1 MIKTNSTL
9 NFVRLLPGK
18 SGNVSEMHWTPNTDV
33 WVAESGLV
41 IKVEL
46 SGMRREDLEL
56 TVEGNRLRICG
67 QRVDGCRAGHK
78 CSFLIMEINYGPFE
92 TIVEVPPGYD
102 VTKATAIYQNGFLRI
117 DIPPIEVHSSKIQIR
132 SEE

>member
-9 NFVRLLPGK
+9 NFVKTLPGK
-18 SGNVSEMHWTPNTDV
+18 SGNVSETHWAPNTDV

-46 SGMRREDLEL
+46 AGMRREDLEL
-56 TVEGNRLRICG
+56 TVEGNHIRICG
-67 QRVDGCRAGHK
+67 QRIDGCRAGHK

-92 TIVEVPPGYD
+92 TIIEVPPGYD
-102 VTKATAIYQNGFLRI
+102 IAKARAVYQNGFLRI
-117 DIPPIEVHSSKIQIR
+117 DIPPIDVHSSKIQIR
-132 SEE
+132 NGE